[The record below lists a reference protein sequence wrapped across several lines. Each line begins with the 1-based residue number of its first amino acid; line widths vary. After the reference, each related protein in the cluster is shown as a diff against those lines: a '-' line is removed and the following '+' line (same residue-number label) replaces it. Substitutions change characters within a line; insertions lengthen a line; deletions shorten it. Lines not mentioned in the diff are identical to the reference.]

1 MTALQTDK
9 YPISLFLVDDVPELR
24 DLIRYGVEDDPDFEV
39 VGEAG
44 DGRSAIEA
52 ISEKRPAAVLMD
64 LSMPD
69 MDGFAA
75 IPELRSRAPELAII
89 VLSGFPAIRMG
100 ERARERGADAYLEK
114 GSSMNEVRET
124 IREAVAARRGT

>member
-9 YPISLFLVDDVPELR
+9 SPISLFLVDDVPELR

-75 IPELRSRAPELAII
+75 IPELRSRDPELAII